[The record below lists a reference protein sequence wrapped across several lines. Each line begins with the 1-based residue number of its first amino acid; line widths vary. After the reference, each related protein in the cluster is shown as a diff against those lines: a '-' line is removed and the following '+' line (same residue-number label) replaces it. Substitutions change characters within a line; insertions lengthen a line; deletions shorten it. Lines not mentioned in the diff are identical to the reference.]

1 LNGEPVPHSVPAG
14 QVLESRRS
22 IWVEHLTL
30 TNFRNYVYARVDV
43 TPAPVVLLGANGS
56 GKTNLLEAV
65 SLLAPGQ
72 GLRRAPFTQ
81 LARLGGS
88 GDWAVAATVHTPKGT
103 IDIGTGQ
110 LPAQGS
116 ADAGHRSGRLVRID
130 GVTQSG
136 SGALA
141 DWVELVW
148 LTPAMDGLFTGPAS
162 DRRAFLDRLTLCFDP
177 GFRTRAS
184 QFERAMRQRN
194 RLFTG
199 PASDRRA
206 FLDRL
211 TLCFDP
217 GFRTRASQFERAMRQ
232 RNRLLQDGATD
243 DALFAGLELIM
254 AETGVATAAA
264 RIQAA
269 AALQAMI
276 TERRER
282 EPDSPFPWSRV
293 ALEGWLEDQL
303 ATQPAVDVEDAY
315 RALLRR
321 ERERDRAAGRTLVGP
336 HRTDML
342 VEHGPKA
349 MPAQFCST
357 GEQKALLIGLV
368 LAHAELL
375 AERRAGAAPILLL
388 DEIAAHL
395 DVSRR
400 SALFEELLRIGS
412 QAWMTGT
419 DRQAFSAL
427 EGRAHFLHV
436 EDGCIRALS

>member
-148 LTPAMDGLFTGPAS
+148 LTPAMDG
-162 DRRAFLDRLTLCFDP
+162 
-177 GFRTRAS
+177 
-184 QFERAMRQRN
+184 
-194 RLFTG
+194 LFTG

>member
-1 LNGEPVPHSVPAG
+1 MNGEPVPHSVPAG

-103 IDIGTGQ
+103 VDIGTGQ

-116 ADAGHRSGRLVRID
+116 ADAGLRSGRLVRID

-141 DWVELVW
+141 DWVEMVW

-194 RLFTG
+194 K
-199 PASDRRA
+199 
-206 FLDRL
+206 
-211 TLCFDP
+211 
-217 GFRTRASQFERAMRQ
+217 
-232 RNRLLQDGATD
+232 LLQDGATD